1 MKPTESQVIFE
12 GMPNQTLNSMFE
24 SSNFIDVLD
33 PKFDFYDGLDT
44 LQE

>member
-1 MKPTESQVIFE
+1 M
-12 GMPNQTLNSMFE
+12 NSMFE
-24 SSNFIDVLD
+24 NSNYIDVLD